1 MRKYSVLCIKQ
12 AAQTQIY
19 AVVWSLFQELM
30 VPIKSI
36 KQGLRHRFKSVDAAN
51 EFQEFV
57 GVNAYAYSL

>member
-1 MRKYSVLCIKQ
+1 MKQ

-36 KQGLRHRFKSVDAAN
+36 KQGQRYRFKVVDAAN

-57 GVNAYAYSL
+57 GVNACTYSL